1 VRTVNGGTQQTPEK
15 VKSIKKGAHHTTAG
29 EDHKET
35 FYNSTGAHKPRQS
48 EYKNICICRIGILPF
63 LLRKLTAPRE
73 LDPAFFIAAILLPN

>member
-1 VRTVNGGTQQTPEK
+1 VKNNKKCAHHTTAGEDHKKRGTHQTTEK

-48 EYKNICICRIGILPF
+48 ENKNI
-63 LLRKLTAPRE
+63 
-73 LDPAFFIAAILLPN
+73 FI